1 MHKISSK
8 SLKTQ
13 DKANKKRIPLGKREY
28 RFDPEEEKNSAE
40 AKNEVF
46 RVIWISMAS
55 YDPYQSCFPILY
67 NLVWHP

>member
-1 MHKISSK
+1 M
-8 SLKTQ
+8 KTQ
-13 DKANKKRIPLGKREY
+13 DKANKKEYSLGKIEY
-28 RFDPEEEKNSAE
+28 RFDPEERKEFSRS
-40 AKNEVF
+40 KNEVF